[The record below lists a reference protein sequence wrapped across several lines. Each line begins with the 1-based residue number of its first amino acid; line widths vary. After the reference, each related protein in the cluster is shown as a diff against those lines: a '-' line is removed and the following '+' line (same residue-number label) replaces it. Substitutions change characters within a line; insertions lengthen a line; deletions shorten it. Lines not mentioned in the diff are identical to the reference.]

1 MSNRAKTYA
10 ILYDR
15 DTVDTEALHN
25 FISDNEIVRNWWH
38 YITSCYIIRSDFS
51 AREIADALPRSMREG
66 SFLVVEVN
74 LNNSNGWLTDKAW
87 QWIYRRQDE
96 ERV

>member
-10 ILYDR
+10 IVYDR
-15 DTVDTEALHN
+15 DEVDTEALHN
-25 FISDNEIVRNWWH
+25 FISNNETVHNWWH
-38 YITSCYIIRSDFS
+38 YIKSCYLIKSDLS
-51 AREIADALPRSMREG
+51 AREIADALPQSMREG

-74 LNNSNGWLTDKAW
+74 LSNSNGWLPEKAW
-87 QWIYRRQDE
+87 RWIYRRQDE

>member
-1 MSNRAKTYA
+1 MSNRAKVYA

-15 DTVDTEALHN
+15 DEVDTEALHN
-25 FISDNEIVRNWWH
+25 FISKNEMVYNWWH
-38 YITSCYIIRSDFS
+38 YVKSCYLIRSELS
-51 AREIADALPRSMREG
+51 ASEIADALPRSMREG

-74 LNNSNGWLTDKAW
+74 LLNSNGWLTDKAW
-87 QWIYRRQDE
+87 RWIYRRQDE

>member
-1 MSNRAKTYA
+1 MSNQAKIYA

-15 DTVDTEALHN
+15 DSVDTEALHN
-25 FISDNEIVRNWWH
+25 FISNSELVHNWWH
-38 YITSCYIIRSDFS
+38 YIKSCYMIKSELS

-74 LNNSNGWLTDKAW
+74 LSNSNGWLTEKAW
-87 QWIYRRQDE
+87 RWIYRRQDE